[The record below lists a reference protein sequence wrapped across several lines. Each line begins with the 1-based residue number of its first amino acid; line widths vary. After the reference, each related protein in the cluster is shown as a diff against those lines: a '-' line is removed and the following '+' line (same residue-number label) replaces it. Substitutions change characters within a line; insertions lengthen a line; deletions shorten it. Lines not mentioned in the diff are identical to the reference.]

1 MVTFI
6 EIVKYVNYGP
16 NGMSAY
22 FFIVGIVFF
31 VPQVHSHAHLTWM
44 FWVSFAGRFYSRFL

>member
-22 FFIVGIVFF
+22 FFIVGIFFF